1 MSLLGTD
8 AGTGPSNPGLGGT
21 DPVRKEHVMRRSF
34 ARATTIAALI
44 TVLLTT
50 SAGSALACGGLVTPN
65 GTINLLKT
73 TTLAAYHD
81 GIEHY
86 VTSFEFAGKGSEVGS
101 IIPLPGVPTDV
112 IKGGEW
118 TLQRLI
124 LETQPQRER
133 TAFLASAD
141 VAAAAPTAEVI
152 LETTVDAL
160 DITVLKGGAV
170 EVGNWAREHG
180 YFLPPDAPEVLAFYA
195 ERSPI
200 FLAARFN
207 AERAAERGVQTGQG
221 TPVHIVIPTPNPW
234 VPLRILALGRQ
245 ASEIVEADV
254 YLLTDRQPATLP
266 EAQRANAFDED
277 QRGLIQEVSEPAS
290 QTLLTDLRSDRGMG
304 WLPSSGMWL
313 TYIRVNETAGNLTHD
328 LAIDA
333 SGHGRPNPAAAGFPA
348 PAAGAASWPVVWT
361 VLAALVAVAFLLT
374 ITDPGVR
381 RAAVRIFR
389 R

>member
-1 MSLLGTD
+1 
-8 AGTGPSNPGLGGT
+8 
-21 DPVRKEHVMRRSF
+21 MRNRF
-34 ARATTIAALI
+34 ARAAAVAILTTI
-44 TVLLTT
+44 LLTVA
-50 SAGSALACGGLVTPN
+50 AGSALACGGLVTPN
-65 GTINLLKT
+65 GTVSLLKT

-86 VTSFEFAGKGSEVGS
+86 VTSFEFAGEGQEVGS

-112 IKGGEW
+112 IKGGDW

-124 LETQPQRER
+124 LETQPQLEAR
-133 TAFLASAD
+133 TALAFSAAD
-141 VAAAAPTAEVI
+141 QAAGAEVI
-152 LETTVDAL
+152 MTKKIDAL

-207 AERAAERGVQTGQG
+207 AERAADRGVQTGQG
-221 TPVHIVIPTPNPW
+221 TPVHIVIPTPSPW
-234 VPLRILALGRQ
+234 VPLRILALGRK
-245 ASEIVEADV
+245 ASEIVQADV
-254 YLLTDRQPATLP
+254 YLLTDRRPETLP
-266 EAQRANAFDED
+266 QAERSKGFDSN

-290 QTLLTDLRSDRGMG
+290 TTLLADLRSDRGMK
-304 WLPSSGMWL
+304 WLPESDIWL
-313 TYIRVNETAGNLTHD
+313 TYIRINETAGNLKHD

-333 SGHGRPNPAAAGFPA
+333 SGYGRPSPVAAGYPV
-348 PAAGAASWPVVWT
+348 PSGAAPWPVVWT
-361 VLAALVAVAFLLT
+361 VMAALTAVIVLMA
-374 ITDPGVR
+374 ITDPAAR
-381 RAAVRIFR
+381 RAVSSVFR